1 VYVNNIHRMVPSWL
15 TYLVVVI
22 LCIHHGNT
30 RATESKQSDPEL
42 DGGAAMVEEDKRMG
56 DGMMPYKRMIDGLV
70 PYKRYMADGAMPY
83 KRMYEIDFE
92 PISKKQ
98 SYSDGF
104 MPYRK
109 RFYADGA
116 MPYKRDE
123 DKRFYH
129 DGSMPYK
136 RSDKALSDEEK
147 SELLERLESLR
158 DMQV

>member
-1 VYVNNIHRMVPSWL
+1 MVPSWL

-22 LCIHHGNT
+22 LCIHYSHT
-30 RATESKQSDPEL
+30 RATESQQPDTEL
-42 DGGAAMVEEDKRMG
+42 DGGTDVLQEEKRMI

-83 KRMYEIDFE
+83 KRMY
-92 PISKKQ
+92 
-98 SYSDGF
+98 DGF

-136 RSDKALSDEEK
+136 RSDKGWGGFSRMRGRRQALSDEEK
-147 SELLERLESLR
+147 SELLARLDGLR
-158 DMQV
+158 DIQI

>member
-1 VYVNNIHRMVPSWL
+1 MYVNNIHRMVPSWL

-83 KRMYEIDFE
+83 KRMY
-92 PISKKQ
+92 
-98 SYSDGF
+98 DGF

>member
-22 LCIHHGNT
+22 LCINHGNT

-56 DGMMPYKRMIDGLV
+56 ELVPVIRNVWDDGMMPYKRMIDGLV

-83 KRMYEIDFE
+83 KRMY
-92 PISKKQ
+92 
-98 SYSDGF
+98 DGF